1 MQTKECEFRIEKDGL
16 GEEKL
21 PKDAV
26 YGIHSL
32 RASRNFPISMRG
44 IDDELILNLAR
55 VKKAAA
61 IANEK
66 AGHLSGDK
74 AEAII
79 YACNELLAGRY
90 HDAFLSDVMQG
101 GAGTSIHMNA
111 CEVIANVAIKHLG
124 GRYGDYSIVHPLDHV
139 NMCQS
144 TNDVI
149 PTAAKLTALD
159 KTDRLLEAL
168 RELQE
173 MLNAKSAEFDSILMV
188 GRTQLQDAVP
198 MRAGQM
204 FKAYAAMI
212 KRSIAHIKDTQKLLH
227 YSNMGGSA
235 IGSSINVD
243 RKYYDL
249 IIDEMSAETG
259 RKLYRCEDLF
269 DGTQNADDFAAIS
282 SAVKV
287 CALKLSKMA
296 SDLRLLASGPM
307 AGLGEVHLPPRQ
319 SGSTIMPGKINPVIP
334 EALNQAAF
342 LVIGHDATISVA
354 VEGGQLELNVFLP
367 VIMHQLFEEIDILAN
382 AIRVF
387 TENCLKDIQMNAE
400 LCKEHLDKSFAV
412 MTALNPRIGYDK
424 STQIVKAAQKSRR
437 PVMDIA
443 REYGITEDELE
454 AILEPHSMTELM

>member
-235 IGSSINVD
+235 
-243 RKYYDL
+243 L
-249 IIDEMSAETG
+249 P
-259 RKLYRCEDLF
+259 EDIF
-269 DGTQNADDFAAIS
+269 
-282 SAVKV
+282 
-287 CALKLSKMA
+287 
-296 SDLRLLASGPM
+296 
-307 AGLGEVHLPPRQ
+307 
-319 SGSTIMPGKINPVIP
+319 
-334 EALNQAAF
+334 
-342 LVIGHDATISVA
+342 
-354 VEGGQLELNVFLP
+354 
-367 VIMHQLFEEIDILAN
+367 
-382 AIRVF
+382 
-387 TENCLKDIQMNAE
+387 
-400 LCKEHLDKSFAV
+400 
-412 MTALNPRIGYDK
+412 
-424 STQIVKAAQKSRR
+424 
-437 PVMDIA
+437 
-443 REYGITEDELE
+443 
-454 AILEPHSMTELM
+454 